1 MTEMIFTV
9 SVIAFAVIIFVLIVR
24 AILADIHT
32 AVRLNAIER
41 ASTLGMD
48 PVQKELQRTLVVGLC
63 ARMEQ
68 ASKAVA
74 GDETRH
80 TRAA

>member
-9 SVIAFAVIIFVLIVR
+9 SVIAFAVIIFVLIAR

-68 ASKAVA
+68 ARKAVA
-74 GDETRH
+74 RDETRH
-80 TRAA
+80 TRAT